1 MADLINIRITKDSPE
16 IEAMDE
22 AAKALGMSRNEMI
35 LKAIGM
41 MISFDKVFFK
51 KLEVYSEKRKV
62 PMWTALQNMTIK
74 RWAQDVAKAAVWGNN
89 PEVLIEF
96 STTEA
101 GTIPP
106 KELYEMAYQMTFDEE
121 AKERIAAL
129 DREVCAGLPLR
140 NEDDKVFY
148 EKYRYK
154 YGSVPSEQDEASF
167 AYWESEMTN
176 AEALEKFKGGK
187 SNDKKQ

>member
-1 MADLINIRITKDSPE
+1 MADLINIRLTKDSPE
-16 IEAMDE
+16 VEAMDK

-41 MISFDKVFFK
+41 MISFDKVFYK
-51 KLEVYSEKRKV
+51 KLEAYSEKMKV

-74 RWAQDVAKAAVWGNN
+74 RWAQDAAKAAVWGSN

-106 KELYEMAYQMTFDEE
+106 KELYEMAYQMAFDAE
-121 AKERIAAL
+121 AKERIAML
-129 DREVCAGLPLR
+129 QNEISAGIQLK
-140 NEDDKVFY
+140 NEDDKAFH
-148 EKYRYK
+148 EKYRHK
-154 YGSVPSEQDEASF
+154 YSSVQREQDEDYF
-167 AYWESEMTN
+167 AYWESEMTDS
-176 AEALEKFKGGK
+176 EALEKFKGGK
-187 SNDKKQ
+187 GNDKK